1 MMETRYYQVKVK
13 IQALATAFLEG
24 DEAVK
29 EGLRGEAD
37 FFPISQAGEG
47 SSYAM
52 MVRRKGE
59 MFLIEDTPGGEKG
72 VFALL
77 QPLM

>member
-24 DEAVK
+24 DEAVR
-29 EGLRGEAD
+29 ESLRSEAD
-37 FFPISQAGEG
+37 FFPISQSSEG
-47 SSYAM
+47 SSHAM